1 MCTGTPPPPLRA
13 MTCTAVGK
21 RLVVFGGG
29 DGPVYCDDVW
39 VLDTVNYRWSKP
51 AVVGGGGGP
60 SKRRAHT
67 ACLWRNG
74 VYIFGGGDGVRAL
87 NDVWRLDVSELAS
100 NKVSWKLIS
109 PSSGAKDDIA
119 PAVPSKTSKTRG
131 GKPAPDPHLK
141 PKPRGYHTANIVGSK
156 LIVFGGSDGDS
167 CFSDVWL
174 FDITTNLWSA
184 VSTPALPPL
193 SPPSQDEAKAAELA
207 KENKTSGAPRLSH
220 TSTLVGSYLFIIGGH
235 DGVSYSSSV
244 LCLNL
249 VTMTWDRRKVYGHTP
264 AGRGYHGAVL
274 CDGRIFCIGGFDGV
288 EVFPDVWVLE
298 LGGCSYYSQ
307 ISCFS
312 IEV

>member
-1 MCTGTPPPPLRA
+1 

-29 DGPVYCDDVW
+29 DGPSYYNDVW

-51 AVVGGGGGP
+51 SVVGGGEGP

-109 PSSGAKDDIA
+109 ASSSAKDADT
-119 PAVPSKTSKTRG
+119 PPPVPSKSSKHH
-131 GKPAPDPHLK
+131 GKTAPDPNLK

-174 FDITTNLWSA
+174 FDITTSLWSA
-184 VSTPALPPL
+184 VNTSALPSLAPL
-193 SPPSQDEAKAAELA
+193 HPRKDDTTKPESKDGKGVELA
-207 KENKTSGAPRLSH
+207 KGDAKTSGAPRLSH

-249 VTMTWDRRKVYGHTP
+249 VTMTWDRRNVYGHTP
-264 AGRGYHGAVL
+264 AGRGYHGSVL

-288 EVFPDVWVLE
+288 EVFGDVWLLE

>member
-1 MCTGTPPPPLRA
+1 M
-13 MTCTAVGK
+13 
-21 RLVVFGGG
+21 FGGG
-29 DGPVYCDDVW
+29 DGPAYYSDVW

-51 AVVGGGGGP
+51 SVVGGGEAP

-109 PSSGAKDDIA
+109 ASSGAKDEVA
-119 PAVPSKTSKTRG
+119 PPVPSKSNKRH
-131 GKPAPDPHLK
+131 GKPASDPNLK

-167 CFSDVWL
+167 CFSDIWL
-174 FDITTNLWSA
+174 FDITTILWSA
-184 VSTPALPPL
+184 VSTPSLPPL
-193 SPPSQDEAKAAELA
+193 NPSLGKDDKAESKDGKGDMA
-207 KENKTSGAPRLSH
+207 KTSGAPRLSH

-264 AGRGYHGAVL
+264 AGRGYHGSVL

-288 EVFPDVWVLE
+288 EVFGDVWILE